1 MSQLQAIITTII
13 MIVLSAVNAT
23 AGIRHYCDYASDGH
37 STRYTYD
44 AAGRKL
50 RASYLRSNR
59 VINTPVIGF
68 QSIGDE
74 SEDAVETASFEFVT
88 RPMPGIGDSIIE
100 AKPFITLLTRDYCG
114 SVIYRND
121 SIERIL
127 TSTGYITPDGVYHHY
142 IRDYQGNVRI
152 VATQDGEII
161 ERNNYYPYGM
171 LFPESETAQ
180 PFKYSGKE
188 WDAMN
193 GLNLYDFDARWH
205 DPALCLFTTQ
215 DPKAEKYYP
224 YSPYLYCAGNPI
236 MLIDPTGM
244 EIWINGTCYSI
255 GMEYDG
261 DDTFVK
267 KVVSALN
274 LIYNNGGDGVISD
287 LVKSETKYNYTTTDE
302 ANSSTKKKDDGS
314 VEMSINTTLLDRDA
328 FISAVAHESMHG
340 VQFENGQGGRSIFN
354 EVEAYAFEYVV
365 SQNTIIYEDY
375 ATNFRSNADSFNN
388 NIAGKAYYDALFS
401 FAYKQ
406 FTPITMVAAIITFKD
421 GSAAN
426 NNGLYNSYP
435 LIHGKIN
442 KFLLQNY
449 SISTR

>member
-1 MSQLQAIITTII
+1 
-13 MIVLSAVNAT
+13 
-23 AGIRHYCDYASDGH
+23 
-37 STRYTYD
+37 
-44 AAGRKL
+44 
-50 RASYLRSNR
+50 
-59 VINTPVIGF
+59 
-68 QSIGDE
+68 
-74 SEDAVETASFEFVT
+74 
-88 RPMPGIGDSIIE
+88 
-100 AKPFITLLTRDYCG
+100 
-114 SVIYRND
+114 
-121 SIERIL
+121 
-127 TSTGYITPDGVYHHY
+127 
-142 IRDYQGNVRI
+142 
-152 VATQDGEII
+152 
-161 ERNNYYPYGM
+161 
-171 LFPESETAQ
+171 
-180 PFKYSGKE
+180 
-188 WDAMN
+188 
-193 GLNLYDFDARWH
+193 
-205 DPALCLFTTQ
+205 
-215 DPKAEKYYP
+215 
-224 YSPYLYCAGNPI
+224 
-236 MLIDPTGM
+236 
-244 EIWINGTCYSI
+244 
-255 GMEYDG
+255 MEYDG